1 MAAADKLA
9 VKLTSAGI
17 SRVVFIR
24 HANAAPPGSKAKGEY
39 GTIHDWQRDD
49 QVLFFFCLFAEIDLQ
64 VIVAC
69 FAVAASDRKGPQAS
83 RGCSRVVHEGYR
95 SCY

>member
-1 MAAADKLA
+1 MAEKLA

-49 QVLFFFCLFAEIDLQ
+49 QVQFNIGGCQRDIKLTVL
-64 VIVAC
+64 
-69 FAVAASDRKGPQAS
+69 AAPTSDRKG
-83 RGCSRVVHEGYR
+83 
-95 SCY
+95 